1 MSPKPAAEVRPSRLG
16 RLVNERALLGMAGV
30 AGVLIVWEAA
40 VRLGLVKS
48 VLISRPSAVAAAG
61 LDAFTSGTIFP
72 AIGATLIVW
81 VAGFTLASVAGIA
94 LGLLGGIS
102 LRFRYLVTP
111 WLNISYVAPDLAFVP
126 ILILWF
132 GIGLGFKIVLVF
144 ITAVFYIA
152 INTLAGV
159 EASEAKF
166 LTVAHSFNASR
177 LLVMRTV
184 TLPGSVPYIIT
195 GLRQGASRAIVAVI
209 VAEFV
214 SSTQGIG
221 FMIAVSGQFLETA
234 NVMFGIVLLAV
245 FGIAVN
251 EVLTRIDRRFDAWRP
266 ARNANR

>member
-1 MSPKPAAEVRPSRLG
+1 MSHLTAPATRPLRIRRLI
-16 RLVNERALLGMAGV
+16 NERALLGIGGV
-30 AGVLIVWEAA
+30 VGVLIVWEAA
-40 VRLGLVKS
+40 VREGLVKS
-48 VLISRPSAVAAAG
+48 VLISRPSAVFAAG
-61 LDAFTSGTIFP
+61 VDAFTSGTIFP
-72 AIGATLIVW
+72 AIGATLTVW
-81 VAGFTLASVAGIA
+81 VIGFTLASVVGIG

-144 ITAVFYIA
+144 ITAVFYVA

-177 LLVMRTV
+177 LMVLRSV

-234 NVMFGIVLLAV
+234 NVMFGIVLLAI
-245 FGIAVN
+245 FGVAVN

-266 ARNANR
+266 ARNTN